1 MADSDGSIYD
11 ITCLPPEVCPDGNPP
26 TRVCGDAGQQVLD
39 WAQIKTEDLICWW
52 SCCKKINVQIN
63 GYYSMET
70 TRGLYQQFDTFNG
83 DVPLVSPA
91 NPCPCGALEK
101 YFYKG
106 NGVKTKFTFS
116 ACGGRKFCNPG
127 CNIEADNYID
137 VKLFHYTK
145 YGGSSTNVY
154 VQVPQVSIGTNA
166 YGMCFPG
173 CALNAC
179 NGTTQRLTYFDSCL
193 EYPIPVY
200 DAVSC
205 CGVKYKIAKWK
216 VTKKTW
222 TYTVNWSWVT
232 CQQPADGCADCNA
245 CWDGKDFKGRKS
257 ACGAGGS
264 CNGTQG
270 CRGCG
275 KFGTHDK
282 RQTGSVTVII
292 TNTQNCTDTHNRC
305 KKC

>member
-26 TRVCGDAGQQVLD
+26 TRECGDAGQQVLD
-39 WAQIKTEDLICWW
+39 WAQSKTENLLCWW

-70 TRGLYQQFDTFNG
+70 TRGLYQQFDTFN
-83 DVPLVSPA
+83 DNVPLVSPA

-101 YFYKG
+101 YFYRPK
-106 NGVKTKFTFS
+106 GVKTKFTFVT
-116 ACGGRKFCNPG
+116 CGGRKICSPG

-145 YGGSSTNVY
+145 YGGNSSNVY
-154 VQVPQVSIGTNA
+154 IQVPQVSIGPKA
-166 YGMCFPG
+166 YGMQFPG
-173 CALNAC
+173 CIEGS
-179 NGTTQRLTYFDSCL
+179 NGSNQRLTYFDSCL
-193 EYPIPVY
+193 EYPLQIV
-200 DAVSC
+200 DSADC

-232 CQQPADGCADCNA
+232 CQPTADPCADCNA
-245 CWDGKDFKGRKS
+245 CHDGEPPDPPPEKS
-257 ACGAGGS
+257 CGGS
-264 CNGTQG
+264 CTGTEG
-270 CRGCG
+270 CRGCDEY
-275 KFGTHDK
+275 GTHDK

-292 TNTQNCTDTHNRC
+292 TNTENCSDTHTR
-305 KKC
+305 KCGSC